1 MDNNLLQYQKKFK
14 ENISLLIES
23 NNLQEAK
30 NLIKEYENI
39 INNDIEIYSFKSVIS
54 IMENKLD
61 YALEIL
67 EKGILMDSNNFD
79 LLYNKAYIEEM
90 LENYKIAYK

>member
-1 MDNNLLQYQKKFK
+1 MRFKFDLWSEIIVDNNLLQYQKKFK

-39 INNDIEIYSFKSVIS
+39 INNDIEIYSL
-54 IMENKLD
+54 NQ
-61 YALEIL
+61 
-67 EKGILMDSNNFD
+67 
-79 LLYNKAYIEEM
+79 
-90 LENYKIAYK
+90 